1 LKFTVAGACLNQT
14 PIDWEGNKQ
23 NIIYAIEYGRLN
35 GVEILCLPEL
45 CITGYGCEDL
55 FLSDWL
61 YEKAFKKLLEIKE
74 YCYDITVA
82 LGLPIKFEGKNYN
95 CACLIHNKEIKGF
108 YAKQFLANDGVHYET
123 RWFNPWKWISVYN
136 FPIGNGI
143 SVPLGDVIFEVNGI
157 KIGFEICED
166 SWRKEERPGYKHKMR
181 GVDLILN
188 PSASHF
194 SFGKTHIR
202 HDELVIKGSKEFEC
216 TYVFSNLLGNE
227 AGRAIYD
234 GEILIAQRGRLL
246 NRNALFSFQNFNVQV
261 AEIDILDHN
270 ISKGTSEIAPFLSK
284 ELEFSTVLPL
294 ALFDYMRKSRSKG
307 YVLSLSGGA
316 DSGCCAVMV
325 AEMVK
330 IGLKELGRDYF
341 LRKAGF
347 DHLLNSNIS
356 EVNIVE
362 ITKHFL
368 TCVYQG
374 TKNSSQLTFLSA
386 KNLAESIGATFFD
399 WKIDKEVSAYT
410 FEIENALNRKLDWKT
425 DDLALQNIQARSR
438 SPIIW
443 MMANIKNAL
452 LIATSN
458 RSEGD
463 VGYCTMDGDTS
474 GSISPIAGVDKSF
487 IIKWLLWAEK
497 ELGYAGLHE
506 VNTLE
511 PTAELRPLEKVQ
523 TDESDLMPYYILNE
537 IEKLAIRQW
546 KSPLEVFEIL
556 KYSQLED
563 EQILK
568 SHIKK
573 FFKLWSRNQWKRERL
588 APSFHVDEHNVDS
601 RTWCRFPILSGGF
614 EEELILLN

>member
-1 LKFTVAGACLNQT
+1 MKITVAGASLNQT

-23 NIIYAIEYGRLN
+23 NIIYAIEYARLH

-82 LGLPIKFEGKNYN
+82 VGLPIKFEGKNYN

-108 YAKQFLANDGVHYET
+108 YAKQFLANDGIHYET
-123 RWFNPWKWISVYN
+123 RWFHPWKWISVYN
-136 FPIGNGI
+136 FAIGNGVT
-143 SVPLGDVIFEVNGI
+143 VPLGDVIFEVNGV

-181 GVDLILN
+181 GVDVILN

-194 SFGKTHIR
+194 SFGKTNIR
-202 HDELVIKGSKEFEC
+202 HDELVMKGSKEFEC

-234 GEILIAQRGRLL
+234 GEILIAQRGKLL
-246 NRNALFSFQNFNVQV
+246 SRNKLCSFQNFNVQV

-270 ISKGTSEIAPFLSK
+270 NSTGTTPIAPFISK
-284 ELEFSTVLPL
+284 EMEFAAILPL
-294 ALFDYMRKSRSKG
+294 ALFDYMRKSKSKG
-307 YVLSLSGGA
+307 FVLSLSGGA
-316 DSGCCAVMV
+316 DSSCNAVMV
-325 AEMVK
+325 ALMVK
-330 IGLKELGRDYF
+330 RGIEELGTEYF
-341 LRKAGF
+341 LRKSGF
-347 DHLLNSNIS
+347 EEL
-356 EVNIVE
+356 VNNKVLTEKE
-362 ITKHFL
+362 ITHHLL
-368 TCVYQG
+368 TCVYQA
-374 TKNSSQLTFLSA
+374 TKNSSELTFISA
-386 KNLAESIGATFFD
+386 KNLAESIGANFYD
-399 WKIDKEVSAYT
+399 WKIDKEVNAYT
-410 FEIENALNRKLDWKT
+410 YEIENALNRKLDWKT

-443 MMANIKNAL
+443 MLTNIKNAL

-474 GSISPIAGVDKSF
+474 GSISPIAGVDKNF
-487 IIKWLLWAEK
+487 INHWLLWAQN
-497 ELGYAGLHE
+497 ELGFKGLE
-506 VNTLE
+506 SVNNLE
-511 PTAELRPLEKVQ
+511 PSAELRPLETLQK
-523 TDESDLMPYYILNE
+523 DEDDLMPYFILNE

-546 KSPLEVFEIL
+546 KSPLEVF
-556 KYSQLED
+556 
-563 EQILK
+563 QILK
-568 SHIKK
+568 DANLESEALLKAHINK
-573 FFKLWSRNQWKRERL
+573 FFRLWSRNQWKRERL
-588 APSFHVDEHNVDS
+588 APSFHVDEHNVDP

-614 EEELILLN
+614 EEELALIH

>member
-1 LKFTVAGACLNQT
+1 MNITVAGASLNQT

-23 NIIYAIEYGRLN
+23 NIIDAIEYARLH

-55 FLSDWL
+55 YLGEWI
-61 YEKAFKKLLEIKE
+61 YEKAFKTLLEIKP

-82 LGLPIKFEGKNYN
+82 VGLPIRFEGQNYN

-108 YAKQFLANDGVHYET
+108 YAKQFLANDGIHYET
-123 RWFNPWKWISVYN
+123 RWFTPWKWISVYN
-136 FPIGNGI
+136 FPMGNGAT
-143 SVPLGDVIFEVNGI
+143 VPLGDVIFEVNGI

-202 HDELVIKGSKEFEC
+202 HDELVIKGSQEFEC

-234 GEILIAQRGRLL
+234 GEVLIAQRGRLL
-246 NRNALFSFQNFNVQV
+246 SRNALFSFQNFNVQI
-261 AEIDILDHN
+261 AKIDVLDHKN
-270 ISKGTSEIAPFLSK
+270 SVGNAALAPFLPK
-284 ELEFSTVLPL
+284 ESEFASILPL
-294 ALFDYMRKSRSKG
+294 ALFDYMRKSKSQG
-307 YVLSLSGGA
+307 FVLSLSGGA
-316 DSGCCAVMV
+316 DSSCCAVMV

-330 IGLKELGRDYF
+330 KGIAELGKNYF
-341 LRKAGF
+341 LTKSGF
-347 DHLLNSNIS
+347 GHLLETN
-356 EVNIVE
+356 EADLDLTF
-362 ITKHFL
+362 ITSQIL

-374 TKNSSQLTFLSA
+374 TKNSSQVTFLSA
-386 KNLAESIGATFFD
+386 KNMAESIGASFYD
-399 WKIDKEVSAYT
+399 WKIDKEISAYT
-410 FEIENALNRKLDWKT
+410 YEIENALNRKLDWQT

-443 MMANIKNAL
+443 MLTNVKNAL

-458 RSEGD
+458 RSEGA

-474 GSISPIAGVDKSF
+474 GSISPIAGVDKTF
-487 IIKWLLWAEK
+487 ITKWLLWAESD
-497 ELGYAGLHE
+497 LGYAGLHN
-506 VNTLE
+506 VNALE

-523 TDESDLMPYYILNE
+523 TDETDLMPYFILNE
-537 IEKLAIRQW
+537 IEKLAIRLW
-546 KSPLEVFEIL
+546 KSPLEVFDLL
-556 KYSQLED
+556 KLAQLED
-563 EQILK
+563 ELLLK

-573 FFKLWSRNQWKRERL
+573 FFTLWSRNQWKRERL
-588 APSFHVDEHNVDS
+588 APSFHVDEHNVDPRS
-601 RTWCRFPILSGGF
+601 WCRFPILSGGF
-614 EEELILLN
+614 EAELALL